1 MNLFTH
7 TLREGDSASK
17 TTLVREINELRR
29 EKEVPL
35 DR

>member
-7 TLREGDSASK
+7 THRESASK
-17 TTLVREINELRR
+17 TTLVREINELGRR
-29 EKEVPL
+29 EASSL